1 MSTDPASS
9 HPATEPSPPAL
20 NPTAV
25 FSALSNDI
33 RWRAMQLMADG
44 SKIRATD
51 LAAALKRDFDKC
63 SKHLSI
69 LAASG
74 AAAWAHGEDRRT
86 VVYFIPEKFRLA
98 RGIVDYGFCRLR
110 FGGATDEMISLAKD

>member
-9 HPATEPSPPAL
+9 QPATEPSPPAPD
-20 NPTAV
+20 PTAL

-44 SKIRATD
+44 AKIRATD
-51 LAAALKRDFDKC
+51 LAAALKRDFDIC

-74 AAAWAHGEDRRT
+74 AADFTPGTDRRMLF
-86 VVYFIPEKFRLA
+86 YFIPEKFRLG
-98 RGIVDYGFCRLR
+98 RGI
-110 FGGATDEMISLAKD
+110 